1 MAGLTHIALFGEI
14 EDDFFERA
22 HRMVWCAVATVDGS
36 GRPSTRVLHPIWE
49 RTAEGVPVG
58 WIGTWKSSPKGKH
71 LAANPH
77 VSLAYVADVAGP
89 LYVEC
94 KAEWANEREQKQ
106 HVWDLFANS
115 EPPLGFDPAPIFKSV
130 DYEDFGV
137 LKLKPWRVQFGD
149 MGGYRR
155 WVAGQ

>member
-1 MAGLTHIALFGEI
+1 MAGLTRVRSFAEI

-22 HRMVWCAVATVDGS
+22 HRMVWCSVATVDLA
-36 GRPSTRVLHPIWE
+36 GRPSSRVLHPIWE
-49 RTAEGVPVG
+49 RVEGGLPVG
-58 WIGTWKSSPKGKH
+58 WIGTWRSSPKGKH

-77 VSLAYVADVAGP
+77 VSLAYVSDVATP

-94 KAEWANEREQKQ
+94 TAEWANSREAKQ
-106 HVWDLFANS
+106 HVWDLFANAA
-115 EPPLGFDPAPIFKSV
+115 PPLGFDPATIFKSV

-137 LKLKPWRVQFGD
+137 LKLTPWKVQFGD

-155 WVAGQ
+155 WTA